1 MSAAQPTACVIII
14 GNEIL
19 SGRTK
24 DENLPY
30 LAKRLGQLGIPV
42 KEALVI
48 PDVENRIID
57 AVNDARSRFTY
68 VFTTGG
74 IGPTH
79 DDITAASVA
88 TAFGLNVEVHPEAKR
103 ILEHYYGETANPAR
117 MRMAMVPHGAE
128 LIANPVSAAPGFRL
142 GNVHVLAGVPRI
154 MQAMFEGLAHTL
166 SGGDPVLSRAV
177 SAEAR
182 EGDIAESLETI
193 QKQHPNVDLGSYP
206 FGLGERIGVCI
217 VGRSTSLADLNT
229 AMDKVSRI
237 FQALGLD
244 PSESDPAATN

>member
-1 MSAAQPTACVIII
+1 
-14 GNEIL
+14 
-19 SGRTK
+19 
-24 DENLPY
+24 
-30 LAKRLGQLGIPV
+30 
-42 KEALVI
+42 
-48 PDVENRIID
+48 
-57 AVNDARSRFTY
+57 
-68 VFTTGG
+68 
-74 IGPTH
+74 
-79 DDITAASVA
+79 
-88 TAFGLNVEVHPEAKR
+88 
-103 ILEHYYGETANPAR
+103 
-117 MRMAMVPHGAE
+117 MAMVPHGAE

-182 EGDIAESLETI
+182 EGDIAEALEAV
-193 QKQHPNVDLGSYP
+193 QKQHPNVDIGSYP
-206 FGLGERIGVCI
+206 FGLGERLGVCI
-217 VGRSTSLADLNT
+217 VGRSTNRVDLDT